1 MALYSISF
9 PWWREST
16 WPKGD
21 TDSGNTKGTSLECP
35 MELNLTENL
44 NLSSKL
50 AGTPHN
56 KNFIALPLGLGEDH
70 PALEFWPGTH
80 LFRRLLG
87 HPQKS

>member
-1 MALYSISF
+1 
-9 PWWREST
+9 
-16 WPKGD
+16 
-21 TDSGNTKGTSLECP
+21 